1 MALNK
6 RRSLGSASST
16 SAAPVKT
23 DSAKTS
29 EATAERGN
37 GSDFTAIQ
45 TALEAI
51 VNSIAELAK
60 KIESTESAQAK
71 LAERLDA
78 IEAAMEETDDEDG
91 DIEDVAGDED
101 EDGEDVT
108 PDDIDFEKVSTIL
121 HDMGDDEQKEVLSA
135 AMKKLGVKRLRLP
148 DLRKN
153 PEQLFAVA
161 EVLNEDYEVDV
172 DDMLK

>member
-6 RRSLGSASST
+6 RRSLGSASASSAQT
-16 SAAPVKT
+16 APVSEAPKAAPAQT
-23 DSAKTS
+23 
-29 EATAERGN
+29 
-37 GSDFTAIQ
+37 DFTAIQ

-78 IEAAMEETDDEDG
+78 IEAAMDEDTDATDGG
-91 DIEDVAGDED
+91 DEVVAEDED
-101 EDGEDVT
+101 EDDGEDVT
-108 PDDIDFEKVSTIL
+108 PDDIDFAKVSTIL

>member
-29 EATAERGN
+29 EVTAERGN

-78 IEAAMEETDDEDG
+78 IEAAMEEDGGDTDAE
-91 DIEDVAGDED
+91 DED

>member
-16 SAAPVKT
+16 QAPVST
-23 DSAKTS
+23 ATAKTS
-29 EATAERGN
+29 EANAGSGN
-37 GSDFTAIQ
+37 SDFTAIQ

-78 IEAAMEETDDEDG
+78 IEAAMEETDEDVDDEV
-91 DIEDVAGDED
+91 VAGDED
-101 EDGEDVT
+101 EDEGEDVT
-108 PDDIDFEKVSTIL
+108 PDDIDFAKVSTIL

>member
-6 RRSLGSASST
+6 RRSLGSASASASST
-16 SAAPVKT
+16 QAPV
-23 DSAKTS
+23 SEAPAKTAGS
-29 EATAERGN
+29 GN
-37 GSDFTAIQ
+37 SDFTAIQ

-60 KIESTESAQAK
+60 KIESTQADQAK

-78 IEAAMEETDDEDG
+78 IEVAMEEDATDGDDEG
-91 DIEDVAGDED
+91 VAEDED

-108 PDDIDFEKVSTIL
+108 PDDIDFAKVSTIL

>member
-23 DSAKTS
+23 DSAKTG

-78 IEAAMEETDDEDG
+78 IEAAMDEDG
-91 DIEDVAGDED
+91 VDTDAEDEDED

>member
-6 RRSLGSASST
+6 RRSLGSASASQA
-16 SAAPVKT
+16 SAPV
-23 DSAKTS
+23 SEPAKAASTG
-29 EATAERGN
+29 T
-37 GSDFTAIQ
+37 DFTAIQ

-60 KIESTESAQAK
+60 KIESTNAAQAK

-78 IEAAMEETDDEDG
+78 IEAAMEETDDDG
-91 DIEDVAGDED
+91 DIEDVAEDED
-101 EDGEDVT
+101 EGEDVT
-108 PDDIDFEKVSTIL
+108 PDDIDFAKVSTIL

>member
-6 RRSLGSASST
+6 RRSLGSASASQAST
-16 SAAPVKT
+16 GTAP
-23 DSAKTS
+23 AKTS
-29 EATAERGN
+29 EAQAERGT
-37 GSDFTAIQ
+37 DFTAIQ

-60 KIESTESAQAK
+60 KLESTNSAQAK

-78 IEAAMEETDDEDG
+78 IEAAMDETDDAEG
-91 DIEDVAGDED
+91 VAGDED
-101 EDGEDVT
+101 EDEGEDVT
-108 PDDIDFEKVSTIL
+108 PDDIDFAKVSTIL

>member
-23 DSAKTS
+23 DAKTS
-29 EATAERGN
+29 EATDERGN

-60 KIESTESAQAK
+60 KIESAESTQAK

-78 IEAAMEETDDEDG
+78 IEAAMDEDG
-91 DIEDVAGDED
+91 DDTEGVGEDED
-101 EDGEDVT
+101 EDEGEDVT

-172 DDMLK
+172 DNMLK

>member
-6 RRSLGSASST
+6 RRTLSSNSAST
-16 SAAPVKT
+16 PAAPV
-23 DSAKTS
+23 S
-29 EATAERGN
+29 EAPKAASTGT
-37 GSDFTAIQ
+37 DFTAIQ

-78 IEAAMEETDDEDG
+78 IEAAMEETDDADAEGED
-91 DIEDVAGDED
+91 EDSDSDED

-108 PDDIDFEKVSTIL
+108 PDDIDFAKVSTIL
-121 HDMGDDEQKEVLSA
+121 HDMGDEQKEVLSA

>member
-16 SAAPVKT
+16 QAPVST
-23 DSAKTS
+23 ATAKTS
-29 EATAERGN
+29 EANAGSGN
-37 GSDFTAIQ
+37 SDFTAIQ

-78 IEAAMEETDDEDG
+78 IEAAMEETD
-91 DIEDVAGDED
+91 EDVDDEVED
-101 EDGEDVT
+101 EGEDVT
-108 PDDIDFEKVSTIL
+108 PDDIDFAKVSTIL

>member
-78 IEAAMEETDDEDG
+78 IEAAMDEDG
-91 DIEDVAGDED
+91 VDTEGVGYDED

>member
-16 SAAPVKT
+16 PAP
-23 DSAKTS
+23 AKTS
-29 EATAERGN
+29 EAQAERGN
-37 GSDFTAIQ
+37 GNSDFTAIQ

-60 KIESTESAQAK
+60 KIESTRADQAK

-78 IEAAMEETDDEDG
+78 IEAAMEEDETDSDSDE
-91 DIEDVAGDED
+91 ETEEETDED
-101 EDGEDVT
+101 EGEDVT
-108 PDDIDFEKVSTIL
+108 PDDIDFAKVSTIL

>member
-16 SAAPVKT
+16 QAPV
-23 DSAKTS
+23 SEPAK
-29 EATAERGN
+29 ATPAQT
-37 GSDFTAIQ
+37 DFTAIQ

-78 IEAAMEETDDEDG
+78 IEAAMDDDADTEGVDG
-91 DIEDVAGDED
+91 DSDSDED

-108 PDDIDFEKVSTIL
+108 PDDIDFAKVSTIL

>member
-6 RRSLGSASST
+6 RRTFSSNSASST
-16 SAAPVKT
+16 QAPVKT
-23 DSAKTS
+23 DAAPAGS
-29 EATAERGN
+29 GN
-37 GSDFTAIQ
+37 SDFTAIQ

-60 KIESTESAQAK
+60 KIESTQADQAK

-78 IEAAMEETDDEDG
+78 IEAAMEEDETDSDSDEETDEETDD
-91 DIEDVAGDED
+91 
-101 EDGEDVT
+101 DGEDVT
-108 PDDIDFEKVSTIL
+108 PDDIDFAKVSKIL
-121 HDMGDDEQKEVLSA
+121 HDMGEEGQKEVLSA

-148 DLRKN
+148 DLSKN

>member
-16 SAAPVKT
+16 PAQTAPVKT
-23 DSAKTS
+23 S
-29 EATAERGN
+29 EAQAERGT
-37 GSDFTAIQ
+37 DFTAIQ

-60 KIESTESAQAK
+60 KIESTNSAQAK

-78 IEAAMEETDDEDG
+78 IEAAMDSDEDAEG
-91 DIEDVAGDED
+91 VGEDED
-101 EDGEDVT
+101 EDEDDAGEDVT
-108 PDDIDFEKVSTIL
+108 PDDIDFAKVSTIL

-153 PEQLFAVA
+153 SEQLFAVA

-172 DDMLK
+172 NDMLK